1 MTVGG
6 GVGEGCEEVTPQWA
20 GCLNVCAYLCVYAC
34 VCVCARRELQQ
45 PRFPSLQICGCLI
58 NMDGALS
65 LLDSGA
71 SHFMTIND
79 FNELG

>member
-34 VCVCARRELQQ
+34 VCVCTPGAAAA
-45 PRFPSLQICGCLI
+45 PVSLTSDLWVP
-58 NMDGALS
+58 N
-65 LLDSGA
+65 
-71 SHFMTIND
+71 
-79 FNELG
+79 

>member
-1 MTVGG
+1 MAGLHYSRPVAVTCVCGGWGG
-6 GVGEGCEEVTPQWA
+6 G
-20 GCLNVCAYLCVYAC
+20 
-34 VCVCARRELQQ
+34 RRL
-45 PRFPSLQICGCLI
+45 PSLQICKGLI

-65 LLDSGA
+65 LLDAGA

>member
-1 MTVGG
+1 MR
-6 GVGEGCEEVTPQWA
+6 
-20 GCLNVCAYLCVYAC
+20 VCACVPAC
-34 VCVCARRELQQ
+34 VCLLQELQQ
-45 PRFPSLQICGCLI
+45 GQFPSLQICGCLI

>member
-1 MTVGG
+1 M
-6 GVGEGCEEVTPQWA
+6 
-20 GCLNVCAYLCVYAC
+20 CVH
-34 VCVCARRELQQ
+34 VCVRQLQQ
-45 PRFPSLQICGCLI
+45 RRLSSLQNGGRLI

>member
-1 MTVGG
+1 MVTVRGGFTTVGRLFR
-6 GVGEGCEEVTPQWA
+6 CECMYA
-20 GCLNVCAYLCVYAC
+20 SLCVC
-34 VCVCARRELQQ
+34 LRQDLQQ
-45 PRFPSLQICGCLI
+45 PRLPSLQVCGGLI

-65 LLDSGA
+65 LLDSGT

>member
-1 MTVGG
+1 M
-6 GVGEGCEEVTPQWA
+6 
-20 GCLNVCAYLCVYAC
+20 C
-34 VCVCARRELQQ
+34 VCLSQELQQ
-45 PRFPSLQICGCLI
+45 PQFPSLQICGRLI